1 MCFFNKCRI
10 WKKKK
15 KRIILHLSVSIF
27 FFSLKGNYGR
37 VFSMKVGSYKFVMAS
52 TPDAVKEVLVKKSAD
67 YAGRQQE
74 HATLE
79 ASLGRL
85 L

>member
-1 MCFFNKCRI
+1 MCFFNKCKI

-15 KRIILHLSVSIF
+15 KNYLTSKCFDF

-74 HATLE
+74 HATLK